1 MDTRNLQ
8 VHSKFYLIETADG
21 NLDSSK
27 SQDLA
32 LDVCV
37 DIDKTGQCSS
47 SYKNS
52 CHECSVARLCR
63 KTCGLCPGDGG
74 HGNCFDVDAEGQCD
88 QYKDKCHNGCVAK
101 NCKKTCG
108 ICTGPSTTPAPTPV
122 TTLGPDDTVPICP
135 AIDRPVCGTDG
146 KTYGN
151 QCELENAGVQKLHDG
166 ECLSGQ
172 CPWEEEWSPCS
183 VTCGIGERNRGR
195 ACSRNCRCTRELQL
209 EMCSTKPCPGPTTTP
224 APTPATTLG
233 PDGPTTTPA
242 TTPNNLDPDGC
253 LPGYQIFPGHSV
265 EDNDWAYNCC
275 SSENIAARCCHRQH
289 DILAMIC
296 T

>member
-1 MDTRNLQ
+1 MGHRAMILLVWTFIVVSCLMDIRNLQ

-101 NCKKTCG
+101 
-108 ICTGPSTTPAPTPV
+108 IV
-122 TTLGPDDTVPICP
+122 RRLVE
-135 AIDRPVCGTDG
+135 
-146 KTYGN
+146 Y
-151 QCELENAGVQKLHDG
+151 VQVLVLLLLLH
-166 ECLSGQ
+166 L
-172 CPWEEEWSPCS
+172 
-183 VTCGIGERNRGR
+183 
-195 ACSRNCRCTRELQL
+195 LQL
-209 EMCSTKPCPGPTTTP
+209 LVLMI
-224 APTPATTLG
+224 LF
-233 PDGPTTTPA
+233 
-242 TTPNNLDPDGC
+242 
-253 LPGYQIFPGHSV
+253 QSV
-265 EDNDWAYNCC
+265 PQLTDLCVVQTEKHTAINV
-275 SSENIAARCCHRQH
+275 S
-289 DILAMIC
+289 
-296 T
+296 